1 MIRTNCDNV
10 YPPPRASDGEE
21 EEEEAC
27 VTREEFIPATG
38 TCWATTGH
46 TLLEGRAGQAT
57 RHLSWTVVHS
67 VEEIT
72 ILIGDPTVRL
82 HWRPGE
88 CPYLNVIFTIFR
100 EGYK

>member
-1 MIRTNCDNV
+1 MR
-10 YPPPRASDGEE
+10 R
-21 EEEEAC
+21 
-27 VTREEFIPATG
+27 TREEFIPATG
-38 TCWATTGH
+38 TCVATTGH
-46 TLLEGRAGQAT
+46 TLLEGRADQAT
-57 RHLSWTVVHS
+57 SHLSRTVVHS

-100 EGYK
+100 EGYKW